1 MEHQIN
7 GYAVV
12 IGGVNTDIWGR
23 PARALVPRDSNP
35 GRVSARPG
43 GVGRNIAHDLRLL
56 GMDVSLIAAVGGD
69 AYGSGILENCGALGM
84 DMSMALILPE
94 RRSSTYLY
102 VTDENG
108 DMQVGIADMDIVRC
122 LTPDFLA
129 AHMGRINAAS
139 AVVLDANLETE
150 TLGYL
155 ARSCTAPLYADP
167 VSTAKAT
174 RLLPA
179 LGALRAIKPN
189 ALEAAALTG
198 ESDPARAAR
207 ALIAAGVRRVFV
219 SLGSG
224 GMIAA
229 EGETLLRLPC
239 ENARVVNTTGAGD
252 AATAAIVWAGLRG
265 LGLEESARAAVKAGA
280 ITASCQGA
288 TNPALCAALLV

>member
-1 MEHQIN
+1 M
-7 GYAVV
+7 
-12 IGGVNTDIWGR
+12 
-23 PARALVPRDSNP
+23 
-35 GRVSARPG
+35 SARPG

-207 ALIAAGVRRVFV
+207 ALIAA
-219 SLGSG
+219 
-224 GMIAA
+224 

-252 AATAAIVWAGLRG
+252 AATAAIVWADAGG
-265 LGLEESARAAVKAGA
+265 LGLEQTARAAIRAGA
-280 ITASCQGA
+280 LTAGCA
-288 TNPALCAALLV
+288 EANNPALATLSGR